1 MSASNGLGRG
11 MVQGAGRRFM
21 VESPV
26 RSFGAQ
32 MPDGRVGV
40 KFRFKISNLG
50 KTFDLKFF
58 RRLGAMM
65 RDYCVAKFL
74 IHIALWS
81 PAEVARCFTS

>member
-65 RDYCVAKFL
+65 RDCCVAAVL
-74 IHIALWS
+74 IHIALRS
-81 PAEVARCFTS
+81 PADVPHWVTT